1 MGRKRTLDAE
11 SVWLERLARFDL
23 RGLSAAEFCQRERV
37 SLASFYRWR
46 KRLADSRRQSD
57 CEKRSAGP
65 GVTGGA
71 VGGRFVPVSVKGLSA
86 VVIEL
91 PEGLVVRVPA
101 SEAEALRTAI
111 LAVRE
116 ACREVASC

>member
-1 MGRKRTLDAE
+1 MGRKRSLDAD
-11 SVWLERLARFDL
+11 SAWLERLARFDSG
-23 RGLSAAEFCQRERV
+23 RLSAAEFCRRDRV

-46 KRLADSRRQSD
+46 KRLPNARRQSD
-57 CEKRSAGP
+57 SEMRGAEPVVADGAG
-65 GVTGGA
+65 
-71 VGGRFVPVSVKGLSA
+71 GGRFVPVRVTGWSA

-101 SEAEALRTAI
+101 SEPEALRTAI
-111 LAVRE
+111 LAGRE